1 MKLLIITD
9 AWKPQ
14 VNGVVTTLDSL
25 INLLRQRG
33 VEVSMIEPSQGRSLP
48 CPGYN
53 EIRLTTN
60 PWRVAKQ
67 IRAIQPDAIHIA
79 TEGPLGLAARWYLK
93 RNGIEFT
100 TSLHTKFP
108 EYVKARLGIPLSIG
122 YRFLRRFHSAAQSTL
137 VTTPSHRKE
146 LMQYGLQNL
155 VVWGRGVDIGRFSA
169 QLQQPAREKPVLL
182 YVGRLAIEKNI
193 EAFLALDIEG
203 EKVVVGD
210 GPQREELQKRFPDV
224 RFEGCKKGPELV
236 SYYQQADVFVFPSKT
251 DTFGLVML
259 ESLACGTPVAAYP
272 VTGPADI
279 IENQRNGFLHNDLA
293 TAIESALQ
301 VSRTSCREFAE
312 DNSWEQCADR
322 FYRSLNM
329 LPAAS
334 WEHLNLGPIARLRLR
349 WQARGV

>member
-1 MKLLIITD
+1 
-9 AWKPQ
+9 
-14 VNGVVTTLDSL
+14 
-25 INLLRQRG
+25 
-33 VEVSMIEPSQGRSLP
+33 
-48 CPGYN
+48 
-53 EIRLTTN
+53 
-60 PWRVAKQ
+60 
-67 IRAIQPDAIHIA
+67 
-79 TEGPLGLAARWYLK
+79 
-93 RNGIEFT
+93 
-100 TSLHTKFP
+100 
-108 EYVKARLGIPLSIG
+108 
-122 YRFLRRFHSAAQSTL
+122 
-137 VTTPSHRKE
+137 
-146 LMQYGLQNL
+146 
-155 VVWGRGVDIGRFSA
+155 
-169 QLQQPAREKPVLL
+169 
-182 YVGRLAIEKNI
+182 
-193 EAFLALDIEG
+193 
-203 EKVVVGD
+203 
-210 GPQREELQKRFPDV
+210 
-224 RFEGCKKGPELV
+224 LV